1 MTTHSCEWF
10 LRGLHNKGRF
20 VKKIMSRCVRSVVL
34 ALSFTS
40 LGFPAQVLADVRALF
55 DLSTPATSPFP
66 SDWFTV
72 PDASH
77 NTRRRVNLPL
87 PKCAAQSSMPP
98 GSPVWVESLSGHRSS
113 MRIPRSGTASRSASS
128 SRTELVRI
136 SSHR

>member
-1 MTTHSCEWF
+1 M
-10 LRGLHNKGRF
+10 
-20 VKKIMSRCVRSVVL
+20 KKIMPRSIGSVVL

-40 LGFPAQVLADVRALF
+40 LGFPAQVSAAVHAVFELTTA
-55 DLSTPATSPFP
+55 ATGSFP
-66 SDWFTV
+66 SDCFSG

-128 SRTELVRI
+128 SRTELVGIASR
-136 SSHR
+136 R